1 MPNEYEIGLRR
12 ETLFR
17 HHGGVLRFPLWRKD
31 GKPIQGQSWKEYLDS
46 VEIDKE
52 VVVDANAELVID
64 FNRQEASVTGGTL
77 TFREIRN
84 LYNEIRSYGFD
95 L

>member
-1 MPNEYEIGLRR
+1 MPSEYEIGLRR
-12 ETLFR
+12 ETLFKR
-17 HHGGVLRFPLWRKD
+17 HGGVLRFPLFRKD
-31 GKPIQGQSWKEYLDS
+31 GKPIHGQSWKEYLDS

-64 FNRQEASVTGGTL
+64 FSKQEAYVTGGIL
-77 TFREIRN
+77 TFREVRN